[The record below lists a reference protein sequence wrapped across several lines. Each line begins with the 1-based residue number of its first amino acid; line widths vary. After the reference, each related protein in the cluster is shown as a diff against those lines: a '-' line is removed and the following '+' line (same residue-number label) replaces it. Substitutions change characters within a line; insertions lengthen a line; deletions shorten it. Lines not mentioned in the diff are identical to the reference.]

1 MIELSKEN
9 YAHVLPLLKNLAYEP
24 VFAYSVIE
32 RNQSGKVFVD
42 HNENPTCSLIINSY
56 GQYFLVKRGDNECF
70 MSDVVEFCEM
80 IKIIQNITIFMLQ
93 HPNYCFKLA
102 KV

>member
-1 MIELSKEN
+1 MKFEVRDEMIELSKEN

-42 HNENPTCSLIINSY
+42 HNENPTCSNDRSKP
-56 GQYFLVKRGDNECF
+56 V
-70 MSDVVEFCEM
+70 
-80 IKIIQNITIFMLQ
+80 IKLLLDENTWE
-93 HPNYCFKLA
+93 
-102 KV
+102 V